1 MTVQYTQQLE
11 RRGNVVMKRVLIAGG
26 ISVLSIMAQ
35 SGNNALGGGLLHGA
49 LHHSDDCGCHSA
61 PAAVYAAPVVQ
72 SGHAM
77 AGCCGVG
84 GGIAQIGGLYSA
96 ELLYDGHAGGG
107 GSPGSFLSGYEGLP
121 NMDGG
126 GVHYRYPYHSYR
138 RPWAHP
144 GPPSTNI
151 SIVW

>member
-1 MTVQYTQQLE
+1 M
-11 RRGNVVMKRVLIAGG
+11 MKLAFFAAGIPAIAFVSGLMG
-26 ISVLSIMAQ
+26 MA
-35 SGNNALGGGLLHGA
+35 NAGGLLHG
-49 LHHSDDCGCHSA
+49 LHHRSDCGCEQSA
-61 PAAVYAAPVVQ
+61 PAVYAAPVVYPELV
-72 SGHAM
+72 A

-84 GGIAQIGGLYSA
+84 GGLAEIGGLYGA
-96 ELLYDGHAGGG
+96 TALYDGMVAPGGD
-107 GSPGSFLSGYEGLP
+107 FVSGFEGLP

-138 RPWAHP
+138 RPWHHP